1 MRGRRVLRRRIAAI
15 EAHDRDDR
23 SRGRRWAAHPRTCAA
38 DRPALVEA
46 EAAMTAAYG
55 GRTKLSGAARPV
67 GTLLAMASIALLIL
81 PFFST
86 FGELLTK
93 AAMAAGFDAWLGQ
106 WIAPLEGKLVH
117 GALALIGIPSA
128 YDGSLLYVGTG
139 PGSLALYISW
149 NCVGWQT
156 LLFLVV
162 SMATGLQGEYTL
174 RSRLETVALGVV
186 GIAILNILRIT
197 VVAVVAYMFGQ
208 IPAVIVHDY
217 GSVIATVVFLM
228 AFWAFAYNVVLERI
242 GGDGEDQ
249 SPEQGSN
256 AVASV

>member
-1 MRGRRVLRRRIAAI
+1 M
-15 EAHDRDDR
+15 
-23 SRGRRWAAHPRTCAA
+23 
-38 DRPALVEA
+38 EA
-46 EAAMTAAYG
+46 EAAVSSAYTARAS
-55 GRTKLSGAARPV
+55 LSGAARPI
-67 GTLLAMASIALLIL
+67 GTLIAAASIALLIL

-106 WIAPLEGKLVH
+106 WIAPVEGRLVH

-128 YDGSLLYVGTG
+128 FQGSLLYVGSG

-156 LLFLVV
+156 VLFLLV

-174 RSRLETVALGVV
+174 LSRLETLALGIL
-186 GIAILNILRIT
+186 GIAILNVLRIT
-197 VVAVVAYMFGQ
+197 VVAVVAYLFGQ
-208 IPAVIVHDY
+208 LPAVIVHDY
-217 GSVIATVVFLM
+217 GSVIATVAFLM

-242 GGDGEDQ
+242 GGDDDA
-249 SPEQGSN
+249 SPEQGSKD
-256 AVASV
+256 AAALATVPS

>member
-1 MRGRRVLRRRIAAI
+1 MSSPFAQQRL
-15 EAHDRDDR
+15 
-23 SRGRRWAAHPRTCAA
+23 T
-38 DRPALVEA
+38 
-46 EAAMTAAYG
+46 
-55 GRTKLSGAARPV
+55 GAARPV
-67 GTLLAMASIALLIL
+67 GTLLAVASVALLIL

-106 WIAPLEGKLVH
+106 WIAPVEGRLVH
-117 GALALIGIPSA
+117 GALALIGIQSA

-139 PGSLALYISW
+139 AGSLALYISW

-156 LLFLVV
+156 VLFLLV

-174 RSRLETVALGVV
+174 RSRLETVALGVL

-197 VVAVVAYMFGQ
+197 VVAVVAYVFGQ
-208 IPAVIVHDY
+208 LPAVIVHDY
-217 GSVIATVVFLM
+217 GSVIATVAFLM

-242 GGDGEDQ
+242 DRDVEVP

-256 AVASV
+256 TTTAVATVPS

>member
-1 MRGRRVLRRRIAAI
+1 
-15 EAHDRDDR
+15 
-23 SRGRRWAAHPRTCAA
+23 
-38 DRPALVEA
+38 
-46 EAAMTAAYG
+46 MTAAYT
-55 GRTKLSGAARPV
+55 GRATLSGAARPI
-67 GTLLAMASIALLIL
+67 GTLIAVASVALLIL

-106 WIAPLEGKLVH
+106 WIAPVEGKLVH

-128 YDGSLLYVGTG
+128 FQGSLLYVGSG

-156 LLFLVV
+156 VLFLLV
-162 SMATGLQGEYTL
+162 SMATGLQGEYTF
-174 RSRLETVALGVV
+174 RSRLETVALGVL
-186 GIAILNILRIT
+186 GIAMLNILRIT
-197 VVAVVAYMFGQ
+197 VVAVVAYLFGQ
-208 IPAVIVHDY
+208 LPAVIVHDY
-217 GSVIATVVFLM
+217 GSIIATVAFLM

-242 GGDGEDQ
+242 GGDPDDR

-256 AVASV
+256 SVATVGTVPS

>member
-1 MRGRRVLRRRIAAI
+1 
-15 EAHDRDDR
+15 
-23 SRGRRWAAHPRTCAA
+23 
-38 DRPALVEA
+38 VEA
-46 EAAMTAAYG
+46 EAAVTSAYG
-55 GRTKLSGAARPV
+55 TRARLSGAARPI
-67 GTLLAMASIALLIL
+67 GTLIATASIALLIL

-106 WIAPLEGKLVH
+106 WIAPVEGQLVH

-139 PGSLALYISW
+139 AGSLALYISW

-156 LLFLVV
+156 VLFLLV

-174 RSRLETVALGVV
+174 RSRLETVALGVL
-186 GIAILNILRIT
+186 GIAVLNILRIT
-197 VVAVVAYMFGQ
+197 VVAVVAYLFGQ
-208 IPAVIVHDY
+208 LPAVIVHDY

-228 AFWAFAYNVVLERI
+228 AFWAFAYTVVLDRI
-242 GGDGEDQ
+242 GGDD
-249 SPEQGSN
+249 SPDLGSN
-256 AVASV
+256 AAPAVATVRA

>member
-1 MRGRRVLRRRIAAI
+1 
-15 EAHDRDDR
+15 
-23 SRGRRWAAHPRTCAA
+23 
-38 DRPALVEA
+38 
-46 EAAMTAAYG
+46 
-55 GRTKLSGAARPV
+55 
-67 GTLLAMASIALLIL
+67 LIL

-106 WIAPLEGKLVH
+106 WIAPVEGRLVH
-117 GALALIGIPSA
+117 GALALIGIQSA

-139 PGSLALYISW
+139 AGSLALYISW

-156 LLFLVV
+156 VLFLLV

-174 RSRLETVALGVV
+174 RSRLETVALGVL

-197 VVAVVAYMFGQ
+197 VVAVVAYVFGQ
-208 IPAVIVHDY
+208 LPAVIVHDY
-217 GSVIATVVFLM
+217 GSVIATVAFLM

-256 AVASV
+256 TTAAMATVPS

>member
-1 MRGRRVLRRRIAAI
+1 MTSPYAAR
-15 EAHDRDDR
+15 AR
-23 SRGRRWAAHPRTCAA
+23 
-38 DRPALVEA
+38 
-46 EAAMTAAYG
+46 
-55 GRTKLSGAARPV
+55 LSGAARPI
-67 GTLLAMASIALLIL
+67 GTLIATASIALLIL

-106 WIAPLEGKLVH
+106 WIAPVEGRLVH

-139 PGSLALYISW
+139 AGSLALYISW

-156 LLFLVV
+156 VLFLLV

-174 RSRLETVALGVV
+174 RSRLETVALGIF
-186 GIAILNILRIT
+186 GIAMLNIVRVTI
-197 VVAVVAYMFGQ
+197 VAVVAYMFGQ
-208 IPAVIVHDY
+208 VPAVIGHDY
-217 GSVIATVVFLM
+217 GSIIATVAFLM

-242 GGDGEDQ
+242 GGEPDDR

-256 AVASV
+256 NVASVGTVPS

>member
-1 MRGRRVLRRRIAAI
+1 M
-15 EAHDRDDR
+15 
-23 SRGRRWAAHPRTCAA
+23 
-38 DRPALVEA
+38 VEA
-46 EAAMTAAYG
+46 EAAVSSAFAQQ
-55 GRTKLSGAARPV
+55 RLSGVARPV
-67 GTLLAMASIALLIL
+67 GTLIAVGSIALLIL

-106 WIAPLEGKLVH
+106 WIAPVEGRLVH
-117 GALALIGIPSA
+117 GALALIGIQSA

-139 PGSLALYISW
+139 AGSLALYISW

-156 LLFLVV
+156 VLFLLV

-174 RSRLETVALGVV
+174 RSRLETVVLGVL

-197 VVAVVAYMFGQ
+197 VVAVVAYVFGQ

-217 GSVIATVVFLM
+217 GSVIATVAFLM

-249 SPEQGSN
+249 SPDQGSN
-256 AVASV
+256 AAATVATVPS

>member
-1 MRGRRVLRRRIAAI
+1 M
-15 EAHDRDDR
+15 
-23 SRGRRWAAHPRTCAA
+23 
-38 DRPALVEA
+38 VEA
-46 EAAMTAAYG
+46 EAAVSSAFAQQ
-55 GRTKLSGAARPV
+55 RLSGVARPV
-67 GTLLAMASIALLIL
+67 GTLIAVGSIALLIL

-106 WIAPLEGKLVH
+106 WIAPVEGRLVH
-117 GALALIGIPSA
+117 GALALIGIQSA

-139 PGSLALYISW
+139 AGSLALYISW

-156 LLFLVV
+156 VLFLLV

-174 RSRLETVALGVV
+174 RSRLETVVLGVL

-197 VVAVVAYMFGQ
+197 VVAVVAYVFGQ

-217 GSVIATVVFLM
+217 GSVIATVAFLM

-242 GGDGEDQ
+242 GGDGENQ

-256 AVASV
+256 ARTTVATVAS

>member
-1 MRGRRVLRRRIAAI
+1 VSSPYAARV
-15 EAHDRDDR
+15 
-23 SRGRRWAAHPRTCAA
+23 G
-38 DRPALVEA
+38 
-46 EAAMTAAYG
+46 
-55 GRTKLSGAARPV
+55 LSGAARPV
-67 GTLLAMASIALLIL
+67 GTLLATASIALLIL

-106 WIAPLEGKLVH
+106 WIAPIEGRLVH
-117 GALALIGIPSA
+117 GALALIGIQSA

-156 LLFLVV
+156 VLFLLV

-174 RSRLETVALGVV
+174 RSRLETVALGVL

-197 VVAVVAYMFGQ
+197 VVAVVAYVFGQ
-208 IPAVIVHDY
+208 LPAVIVHDY
-217 GSVIATVVFLM
+217 GSVIATVAFLM
-228 AFWAFAYNVVLERI
+228 AFWAFAYNVVLERKF
-242 GGDGEDQ
+242 DEP

-256 AVASV
+256 GPAAVATVLS

>member
-1 MRGRRVLRRRIAAI
+1 M
-15 EAHDRDDR
+15 
-23 SRGRRWAAHPRTCAA
+23 
-38 DRPALVEA
+38 VEA
-46 EAAMTAAYG
+46 EAAVSSAFAQQ
-55 GRTKLSGAARPV
+55 RLSGVARPV
-67 GTLLAMASIALLIL
+67 GTLIAVGSIALLIL

-106 WIAPLEGKLVH
+106 WIAPVEGRLVH
-117 GALALIGIPSA
+117 GALALIGIQSA

-139 PGSLALYISW
+139 AGSLALYISW

-156 LLFLVV
+156 VLFLLV

-174 RSRLETVALGVV
+174 RSRLETVVLGVL

-197 VVAVVAYMFGQ
+197 VVAVVAYVFGQ

-242 GGDGEDQ
+242 GGDGENQ

-256 AVASV
+256 ARTTVATVAS

>member
-1 MRGRRVLRRRIAAI
+1 
-15 EAHDRDDR
+15 
-23 SRGRRWAAHPRTCAA
+23 
-38 DRPALVEA
+38 VEP
-46 EAAMTAAYG
+46 EAAVNSAFA
-55 GRTKLSGAARPV
+55 RQSLSGAARPI
-67 GTLLAMASIALLIL
+67 GTLIATASIALLIL

-106 WIAPLEGKLVH
+106 WIAPVEGRLVH

-139 PGSLALYISW
+139 AGSLALYISW

-156 LLFLVV
+156 VLFLLV

-174 RSRLETVALGVV
+174 RSRLETVALGVL
-186 GIAILNILRIT
+186 GIAMLNVLRIT
-197 VVAVVAYMFGQ
+197 LVAVVAYLFGQ
-208 IPAVIVHDY
+208 LPAVIVHDY

-228 AFWAFAYNVVLERI
+228 GFWAFAYNVVLERT
-242 GGDGEDQ
+242 GDAS

-256 AVASV
+256 DGVAVATVPS

>member
-1 MRGRRVLRRRIAAI
+1 
-15 EAHDRDDR
+15 
-23 SRGRRWAAHPRTCAA
+23 
-38 DRPALVEA
+38 
-46 EAAMTAAYG
+46 MTAAYT
-55 GRTKLSGAARPV
+55 GRATLSGAARPI
-67 GTLLAMASIALLIL
+67 GTLIAVASVALLIL

-106 WIAPLEGKLVH
+106 WIAPVEGRLVH

-128 YDGSLLYVGTG
+128 FQGSLLYVGSG

-156 LLFLVV
+156 VLFLLV
-162 SMATGLQGEYTL
+162 SMATGLQGEYTRL
-174 RSRLETVALGVV
+174 SRLETVALGVL

-197 VVAVVAYMFGQ
+197 VVAVVAYLFGQ
-208 IPAVIVHDY
+208 VPAVIVHDY
-217 GSVIATVVFLM
+217 GSVVATVAFLM

-242 GGDGEDQ
+242 GGDPDEP

-256 AVASV
+256 AAPAVSTVPS

>member
-1 MRGRRVLRRRIAAI
+1 
-15 EAHDRDDR
+15 
-23 SRGRRWAAHPRTCAA
+23 
-38 DRPALVEA
+38 VEA
-46 EAAMTAAYG
+46 EAAMTSAYG
-55 GRTKLSGAARPV
+55 ARATLSGAARPV
-67 GTLLAMASIALLIL
+67 GMLIAVGSIALLIL

-106 WIAPLEGKLVH
+106 WIAPVEGRLVH
-117 GALALIGIPSA
+117 GALALIGIQSA

-139 PGSLALYISW
+139 SGSLALYISW

-156 LLFLVV
+156 VLFLLV

-174 RSRLETVALGVV
+174 RSRLETVALGVL
-186 GIAILNILRIT
+186 GIAILNVLRIT
-197 VVAVVAYMFGQ
+197 VVAVVAYVFGQ
-208 IPAVIVHDY
+208 VPAVIVHDY
-217 GSVIATVVFLM
+217 GSVIATVAFLM

-256 AVASV
+256 ATATVATVPS